1 MEHNKITLYAEI
13 SHIQV
18 LESQLTITHAP
29 DPVITLIDDQPVLK
43 LGSLDQGSQQI
54 SWVITDADTEMTSN
68 CCYFCQSLILQRMK
82 LPDSATPG
90 DQLILIGAE
99 STLFRI
105 EQRDNQSVLFGDL
118 ATEVGV
124 AGRIDSLSPG
134 AVLNLSYI
142 GNNRWVVKFSSGNF
156 DVAVNRTN

>member
-1 MEHNKITLYAEI
+1 MERNKITVYAEI
-13 SHIQV
+13 SQIQV
-18 LESQLTITHAP
+18 LESHLTITHDP

-54 SWVITDADTEMTSN
+54 SWVITDADTEMASN
-68 CCYFCQSLILQRMK
+68 CCYFCQSLTLQRMR
-82 LPDSATPG
+82 LPDWAALG

-99 STLFRI
+99 ATLFRI
-105 EQRDNQSVLFGDL
+105 EQRENQSVLFGDL

-124 AGRIDSLSPG
+124 TGRIDSLSPG

-142 GNNRWVVKFSSGNF
+142 GNNRWIVKFSTGNF
-156 DVAVNRTN
+156 DMAVNQAN